1 MGYQVPERVI
11 KLLCGN
17 AAFDQGAAYYHA
29 HKVDLVYT
37 EHNEEDEY
45 SKYRAEVHGL
55 DSHEIALIIDS
66 DGDVQGE
73 CTCPAYY
80 HGGPFCKHIAAA
92 LVAVLYRSRTAGAE
106 EAEEMQADAG
116 RLIPHRPAAR
126 RWQRTASAPPGQST
140 GSAAETGSW

>member
-37 EHNEEDEY
+37 EHNEEEEY

-55 DSHEIALIIDS
+55 ESHEIALIIDS
-66 DGDVQGE
+66 DGDVQGNA
-73 CTCPAYY
+73 PARLT
-80 HGGPFCKHIAAA
+80 ITAAPSA
-92 LVAVLYRSRTAGAE
+92 SILRRRWWRSSTAAGRPE
-106 EAEEMQADAG
+106 LNRLQICWQMQR
-116 RLIPHRPAAR
+116 RLIP
-126 RWQRTASAPPGQST
+126 
-140 GSAAETGSW
+140 